1 MCAHGTV
8 ERRFFICCT
17 PSRALDY
24 NMGMCRCLGHMR
36 ASVLTVSVFHARVYM
51 PFSHTVAFG
60 KVVDGME
67 LVDRISQLPT
77 DDSGCPLQ
85 QVRIADCGKLSPVET
100 DGSWLASLMS
110 WFRGSRA
117 TSNAGT

>member
-1 MCAHGTV
+1 MVH
-8 ERRFFICCT
+8 
-17 PSRALDY
+17 
-24 NMGMCRCLGHMR
+24 
-36 ASVLTVSVFHARVYM
+36 ASVVTESVFHARVYL

-100 DGSWLASLMS
+100 DGNWFASLTS
-110 WFRGSRA
+110 WFGGSRP
-117 TSNAGT
+117 TSSAGT